1 MNVITVLI
9 QSPPVD
15 TPFVHDTENKVAKD
29 GFHKQDLWEELQPNK
44 DLVAIMDV
52 VKDIQADGERH
63 LMAKKINTSL

>member
-29 GFHKQDLWEELQPNK
+29 GFHKQDLWEEL
-44 DLVAIMDV
+44 
-52 VKDIQADGERH
+52 
-63 LMAKKINTSL
+63 